1 MIQTY
6 KDLKVYGLSY
16 SLAMDIFRST
26 KTFPREERYALTDQI
41 RRASRSI
48 PANIV
53 EGWAKRRYE
62 NVFKRHLLDSI
73 GSCDETKLWLKFAHE
88 CQYITVDEHRVLTGR
103 CEEIGKM
110 LNALFENWSTYKR
123 RAAS

>member
-73 GSCDETKLWLKFAHE
+73 GSCDETKLWLGFAHE

-123 RAAS
+123 RAVS

>member
-73 GSCDETKLWLKFAHE
+73 GSCDETKLWLGFAHE